1 MCLRLI
7 FDDTNAPGN
16 QREIPRK
23 NIEHGLKD
31 IRASKKTTASVLA
44 LPPCLLSFE
53 PLTPLI
59 SLF

>member
-23 NIEHGLKD
+23 NIEHGLKN
-31 IRASKKTTASVLA
+31 IRASKKITASVLA
-44 LPPCLLSFE
+44 LPPLPPF
-53 PLTPLI
+53 
-59 SLF
+59 F